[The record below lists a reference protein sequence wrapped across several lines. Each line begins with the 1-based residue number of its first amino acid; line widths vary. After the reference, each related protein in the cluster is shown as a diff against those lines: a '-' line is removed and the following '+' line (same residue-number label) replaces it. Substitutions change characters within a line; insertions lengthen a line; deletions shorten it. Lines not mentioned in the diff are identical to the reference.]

1 MENLIN
7 SWNWF
12 LSLNI
17 YAQITI
23 IVGILNIAIAGLKQ
37 LGLSGLADLCL
48 KIENALLAM
57 TSAAKTA
64 FVASMSKP
72 KVVQVDEG
80 KKA

>member
-37 LGLSGLADLCL
+37 LGFSQLADLCQAL
-48 KIENALLAM
+48 ENALLAM
-57 TSAAKTA
+57 SAAGKTA

-72 KVVQVDEG
+72 KVVQVGEE